1 MTDDKIRLIALET
14 AGAMADKL
22 GERFDRVDERLG
34 NVEKSIAV
42 MEARDKKSQLSFG
55 QWVKIICVV
64 LGFLATA
71 FGINWV
77 API

>member
-22 GERFDRVDERLG
+22 GERFDKMDERLG

-42 MEARDKKSQLSFG
+42 MEERDKKTRLSFG
-55 QWVKIICVV
+55 QWFKIICVV
-64 LGFLATA
+64 LGFVATA
-71 FGINWV
+71 FGVNWV